1 MTRIPLFLVLA
12 GLLAVWSCES
22 ESVGNSCQSDFD
34 QRAYFTHTADEL
46 IVPAYAEFAT
56 ELAALETAATAF
68 TASPSVAGLEAVRAG
83 FRASYRAWQA
93 AELFLFGPAADQQLR
108 EAVNPFPANPELIDQ
123 NLAAARFD
131 ATRPGDFDRGLP
143 ALDYLLYGTGADAQA
158 IVDFFAAGNY
168 AGAYLEAVVADMVA
182 RTGAV
187 VTAWN
192 DSYRD
197 AFVANT
203 GTAAGTS
210 LSLIINAL
218 NEHYENTKRDRLGI
232 PAGVVTLGF
241 TNPEKV
247 EAFYSQL
254 SLALLAD
261 ALAANERFYLGTS
274 PNGND
279 GLGLDEY
286 LADFDALRE
295 GQPLPQAIRERYGVA
310 QAAVAAIGGPLS
322 EAVDD
327 DASTVQQAYTEVVRQ
342 IVQIKTDLPSVMC
355 VAITY
360 VDNPSDSD

>member
-1 MTRIPLFLVLA
+1 MVRIAPLLGLA
-12 GLLAVWSCES
+12 ALLTFWSCDS
-22 ESVGNSCQSDFD
+22 ESAGNSCQSDFD
-34 QRAYFTHTADEL
+34 QRAYFTYTANEL
-46 IVPAYAEFAT
+46 IRPAYAEFAT
-56 ELAALETAATAF
+56 ELAALETAAAAF
-68 TASPSVAGLEAVRAG
+68 TTNPTVAGLTSLRAAFG
-83 FRASYRAWQA
+83 TTYRSWQGV
-93 AELFLFGPAADQQLR
+93 ELFLFGPAQGQQLR
-108 EAVNPFPANPELIDQ
+108 EAVNPFPANPDLIDA
-123 NLAAARFD
+123 NLANARFD
-131 ATRPGDFDRGLP
+131 AAMPGEFDRGLP
-143 ALDYLLYGTGADAQA
+143 ALDYLLYGTGADEQA
-158 IVDFFAAGNY
+158 VVDFFTADGYAAT
-168 AGAYLEAVVADMVA
+168 YLEQVIADMA
-182 RTGAV
+182 SRTEAV
-187 VTAWN
+187 VTAWA
-192 DSYRD
+192 DGYRET
-197 AFVANT
+197 FVANT

-218 NEHYENTKRDRLGI
+218 NEHYEITKRDRLGI

-254 SLALLAD
+254 SLTLLED
-261 ALAANERFYLGTS
+261 ALAANERFYLGTT

-295 GQPLPQAIRERYGVA
+295 GEPLPQAIRERYGVA
-310 QAAVAAIGGPLS
+310 QAAVAAIAGPLS
-322 EAVDD
+322 EAVDR